1 MSTTL
6 TRPGML
12 ALTAGLIAPL
22 LWPSFGPPARGP
34 GSAVDQP
41 ATGIVQGRVIF
52 ETIPEDEF
60 FEISDAVIYLSGE
73 GLTTETPAP
82 PRTPEQLLL
91 DQIDYTFVPR
101 VMPVMAG
108 DELSFHNSDDELHN
122 IHTYAKGR
130 RRNRN
135 FNRGQRP
142 NSTFTGVFA
151 RPDSILV
158 LCDIHSQM
166 VAHILVLE
174 NRFFTKASDDGV
186 YAITDVPSGQYDLTA
201 WHEWFGEVK
210 TTVEVGDGRTVSMDI
225 PFPGTPPT
233 PGAPAPA
240 GS

>member
-1 MSTTL
+1 MRTRLIRPRRALL
-6 TRPGML
+6 TG
-12 ALTAGLIAPL
+12 GLVAPL
-22 LWPSFGPPARGP
+22 LWSGFAP
-34 GSAVDQP
+34 GVPDDRLP
-41 ATGIVQGRVIF
+41 TGTVEGRVSF
-52 ETIPEDEF
+52 ETMPDNEF
-60 FEISDAVIYLSGE
+60 FEVSDAVIYLSGG

-82 PRTPEQLLL
+82 PRTPERLLL

-166 VAHILVLE
+166 IAHILVLD
-174 NRFFTKASDDGV
+174 NRFFTKAVDDGA
-186 YAITDVPSGQYDLTA
+186 YAITDVPPGQYDLTA
-201 WHEWFGEVK
+201 WHEWFGEVRS
-210 TTVEVGDGRTVSMDI
+210 TVEVGDGQTVSMDI
-225 PFPGTPPT
+225 HFSGTPLT
-233 PGAPAPA
+233 PGAPMPP

>member
-1 MSTTL
+1 MRNKL
-6 TRPGML
+6 TRPGTVL
-12 ALTAGLIAPL
+12 LTGGLVAPL
-22 LWPSFGPPARGP
+22 LWSGFAPLVPYDRPP
-34 GSAVDQP
+34 
-41 ATGIVQGRVIF
+41 TGTVEGRVSF
-52 ETIPEDEF
+52 ETMPDHEF
-60 FEISDAVIYLSGE
+60 FEVSDAVIYLSGG
-73 GLTTETPAP
+73 GLTIETPAP
-82 PRTPEQLLL
+82 PRTPERLLL

-166 VAHILVLE
+166 IAHILVLD
-174 NRFFTKASDDGV
+174 NGFFTKAGDDGA
-186 YAITDVPSGQYDLTA
+186 YAITDIPPGQYDLTA
-201 WHEWFGEVK
+201 WHEWFGEVS
-210 TTVEVGDGRTVSMDI
+210 TTVEVGDGESVSMDI
-225 PFPGTPPT
+225 HFSGTPLT
-233 PGAPAPA
+233 PGAPAPP